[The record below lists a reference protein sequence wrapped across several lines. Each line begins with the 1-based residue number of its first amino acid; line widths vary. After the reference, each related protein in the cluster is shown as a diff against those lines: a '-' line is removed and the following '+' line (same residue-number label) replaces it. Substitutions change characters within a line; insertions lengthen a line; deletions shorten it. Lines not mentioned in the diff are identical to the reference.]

1 MVFAIT
7 PLSSIWKTIRSIVAL
22 ACFFLCVCHC
32 FCGRVLSNDFID
44 SFSSVRQAAILGIL
58 LLAYAMSVS
67 ALSGSVTPTTSAI
80 VPMVGPVT
88 PAMSM
93 SGPATPTARNTDAA
107 PQYLPQLRQFEHKVQ
122 KDQMRLLQRKLL
134 EQRREIELLGD
145 DSANITRQ
153 IVQFRDEI
161 DSMVRH
167 KRIVEAKLEMH
178 QGTLRTTNSR
188 LMAAKRA
195 HDDLNEELEQAS
207 RRRTD

>member
-1 MVFAIT
+1 
-7 PLSSIWKTIRSIVAL
+7 
-22 ACFFLCVCHC
+22 
-32 FCGRVLSNDFID
+32 
-44 SFSSVRQAAILGIL
+44 
-58 LLAYAMSVS
+58 MSVS
-67 ALSGSVTPTTSAI
+67 ALSGSVTPTAAI
-80 VPMVGPVT
+80 VTRPVT

-93 SGPATPTARNTDAA
+93 SGPATPTAGTDAA
-107 PQYLPQLRQFEHKVQ
+107 PQYLPQLRHFEHKVQ
-122 KDQMRLLQRKLL
+122 KDEMRLLQRKLL

-153 IVQFRDEI
+153 IDQFRDEI

-195 HDDLNEELEQAS
+195 HDDLSEQLTQAS

>member
-1 MVFAIT
+1 M
-7 PLSSIWKTIRSIVAL
+7 AL
-22 ACFFLCVCHC
+22 VCFCLCVCHC
-32 FCGRVLSNDFID
+32 FFGRVLSNDFID
-44 SFSSVRQAAILGIL
+44 SFSSVRQAAIFGIV
-58 LLAYAMSVS
+58 LLAFAMSVS
-67 ALSGSVTPTTSAI
+67 ALSGSVTPTAAI

-93 SGPATPTARNTDAA
+93 SGPATPTAGTDAA

-145 DSANITRQ
+145 DSANITRR
-153 IVQFRDEI
+153 IDQFRDEI

-167 KRIVEAKLEMH
+167 ERIVEAKLEMH
-178 QGTLRTTNSR
+178 QGDLRTTNSR

-195 HDDLNEELEQAS
+195 HDDLNEQLTQAS
-207 RRRTD
+207 RRRTDR